1 MVRVIRRVAVVGIT
15 AAFVTVAAVGP
26 AVASPEDVAPGGG
39 ISLGLLLLIFV
50 GVPLGLF
57 LVLAALIYGP
67 DVAGRPRYR
76 PGVREWEHAPV
87 WIGGPDEPDAALSRT
102 TEGST
107 RDVRG
112 GGAGA
117 GW

>member
-1 MVRVIRRVAVVGIT
+1 M
-15 AAFVTVAAVGP
+15 
-26 AVASPEDVAPGGG
+26 ASPEEVAPGGG
-39 ISLGLLLLIFV
+39 IGWGLVLLIFI

-67 DVAGRPRYR
+67 DVAGRPRYK
-76 PGVREWEHAPV
+76 PGVREWEHSPV
-87 WIGGPDEPDAALSRT
+87 WIGGPDDPDATLTRT
-102 TEGST
+102 TEQSV

-112 GGAGA
+112 GGSGA